1 MSTAWNLK
9 ELKDGVTKAEPHDT
23 KEIIEI
29 ISSIG
34 RSCEIF
40 DYHKCLARD
49 AFQELDVKNDPHGIE
64 FARQIFDLSENQ
76 EALHRAKLESEANL
90 IACVSTTRNS
100 YDSFGQ
106 LVNILAVATPLK
118 GNFYI
123 HDIARALP
131 TGQLKTELSATVS
144 SDWFKYA
151 NAFMNTVKHRQLIT
165 HNASISF
172 IDENRGGKV
181 CSFRHKGNLYQEY
194 WVREVLEGTVEL
206 QNSLVLCG
214 RALNEAFLTN
224 PTC

>member
-9 ELKDGVTKAEPHDT
+9 ELRDGVIRAELHDT
-23 KEIIEI
+23 KDTIEI
-29 ISSIG
+29 INSIG

-49 AFQELDVKNDPHGIE
+49 AFQVFDVKNDPHGIE
-64 FARQIFDLSENQ
+64 FARQLFDSNENQ
-76 EALHRAKLESEANL
+76 EALHQAKLESEANL
-90 IACVSTTRNS
+90 IACISTTRNS

-118 GNFYI
+118 GNFYV
-123 HDIARALP
+123 HDVARALP
-131 TGQLKTELSATVS
+131 TGQLKTELSAAVS
-144 SDWFKYA
+144 SNWFKYA

-172 IDENRGGKV
+172 VNKNRGGKV
-181 CSFRHKGNLYQEY
+181 RSFHHKGKPYQEY
-194 WVREVLEGTVEL
+194 WAREVLEGTIEL
-206 QNSLVLCG
+206 QNALVLCG

-224 PTC
+224 PTG

>member
-9 ELKDGVTKAEPHDT
+9 ELRDGVLRTKLHDT

-29 ISSIG
+29 ISSLG

-49 AFQELDVKNDPHGIE
+49 AFQEFSVKNDPHGIK
-64 FARQIFDLSENQ
+64 FARELFHLNKNQ
-76 EALHRAKLESEANL
+76 ETLGQAKIESEANL
-90 IACVSTTRNS
+90 IACISTTRNS

-106 LVNILAVATPLK
+106 LVNSLLIATPLK
-118 GNFYI
+118 GNFYV
-123 HDIARALP
+123 HDVARALP
-131 TGQLKTELSATVS
+131 SGRLKTELSSAVS

-181 CSFRHKGNLYQEY
+181 RSFHHKGKPYQEH

-206 QNSLVLCG
+206 QNALVICG
-214 RALNEAFLTN
+214 RALNEAFLGI
-224 PTC
+224 